1 MIPFDRIYS
10 FFFKS
15 FNIDSETETIIRL
28 KEEWVKEMMIIK
40 RSWIFALKTIWIPMF
55 LIAIGSTNIFISLFY
70 IKDSL
75 LQSILITGVSVSLIL
90 FIISVI
96 LYLYRFRKTYSFPKI
111 ENNIEGLIE
120 KLKTGDIDFTRF
132 FNQSILNQWIVIGL
146 ICTSIYFII
155 NNWTN
160 SLELMSIIDSGLLFL
175 QWIFLSIYRKRMMD
189 LEMDYNIIIPGRII
203 FVNQSWLLS
212 SSFSVEWD
220 KIKTISA
227 SYPSTI
233 ASIFQY
239 GNIDILTEWDSG
251 SFLGTMSM
259 YYVTDPNEAV
269 RLIQILVWQNWVR
282 RDEPIP
288 GKKDEKLQTTEKI
301 GTREVSYDTKET
313 VRDVLR

>member
-15 FNIDSETETIIRL
+15 FNIDSETETIERL
-28 KEEWVKEMMIIK
+28 MKEWIKEIMILK
-40 RSWIFALKTIWIPMF
+40 RSWIFALKTIWIPILL
-55 LIAIGSTNIFISLFY
+55 LIIGGMNIFISIFY

-75 LQSILITGVSVSLIL
+75 LRSILISGVSLSLVL

-111 ENNIEGLIE
+111 ENASEEFLG
-120 KLKTGDIDFTRF
+120 KLKNWDTDFIRF

-146 ICTSIYFII
+146 ICTSIYFLILHG
-155 NNWTN
+155 TKA
-160 SLELMSIIDSGLLFL
+160 LELISFVDIGLLFL

-189 LEMDYNIIIPGRII
+189 LEMDYNIIIPWRII

-212 SSFSVEWD
+212 SSFSIEWD

-227 SYPSTI
+227 SYPGSI
-233 ASIFQY
+233 ASLFWY
-239 GNIDILTEWDSG
+239 GTVEILTEWDS
-251 SFLGTMSM
+251 SSILGTMSM
-259 YYVTDPNEAV
+259 YYVTEPNEAV
-269 RLIQILVWQNWVR
+269 RLIQILVRKNNNQSF
-282 RDEPIP
+282 P
-288 GKKDEKLQTTEKI
+288 KKIDTENDEKI
-301 GTREVSYDTKET
+301 GAREVSYDTKET